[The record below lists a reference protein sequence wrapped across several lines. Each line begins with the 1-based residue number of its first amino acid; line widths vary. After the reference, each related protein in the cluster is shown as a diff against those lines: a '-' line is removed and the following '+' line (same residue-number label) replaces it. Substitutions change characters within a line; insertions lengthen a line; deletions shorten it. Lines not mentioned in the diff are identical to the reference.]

1 MVLKLSFFLPFPHF
15 PQVIDSCIRL
25 KLYSCLIFLWYRAQ
39 RSFQKVSLSLRIC
52 GRIFWS
58 NQTFGLIAWENSVR
72 KFLSPVSW
80 RKLETEKKWE
90 GGPFLIEKEVHW
102 FLENKPESLI
112 KKKEDNKKMQI
123 QPWKIHENQKEPE
136 RNNLQYE
143 F

>member
-1 MVLKLSFFLPFPHF
+1 MAGFFDRTKLL
-15 PQVIDSCIRL
+15 
-25 KLYSCLIFLWYRAQ
+25 
-39 RSFQKVSLSLRIC
+39 VS
-52 GRIFWS
+52 
-58 NQTFGLIAWENSVR
+58 LIAWENSVR

-90 GGPFLIEKEVHW
+90 GGPFLIEKEIHW